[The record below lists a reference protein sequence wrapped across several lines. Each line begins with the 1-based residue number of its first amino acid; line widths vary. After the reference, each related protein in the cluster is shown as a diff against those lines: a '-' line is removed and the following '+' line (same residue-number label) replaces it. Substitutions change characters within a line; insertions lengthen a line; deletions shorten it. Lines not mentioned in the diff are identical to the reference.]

1 MAKII
6 AIIALMALVIGGFL
20 FWQRNQVK
28 PTPKEVSW
36 EECIKLPGAVIMES
50 YPAQCSAPDGS
61 HAVQPLS
68 EQEKKGLEPPE
79 GF

>member
-1 MAKII
+1 MLKIGLGLVVIVI
-6 AIIALMALVIGGFL
+6 AIGGFL
-20 FWQRNQVK
+20 FWQRDQVK
-28 PTPKEVSW
+28 PTPKEVTW
-36 EECIKLPGAVIMES
+36 EECTKLPGAVIMES